1 MRAPARGASGKEA
14 AMFCPQCGA
23 EYREGVASCKDCG
36 VALVATLSPEPDEP
50 EWVDLVTVL
59 RTSDEAQLTVAKSL
73 LEAEG
78 IRCLLKSAG
87 VQGIVDFGQLS
98 GTSLAMNLIELRV
111 RSDDAEAARELLAAQ
126 DLSFEETEEAGPGEP

>member
-1 MRAPARGASGKEA
+1 
-14 AMFCPQCGA
+14 
-23 EYREGVASCKDCG
+23 VAI
-36 VALVATLSPEPDEP
+36 LPPEPDEP

-59 RTSDEAQLTVAKSL
+59 RTSDESQLTVAKSL

-78 IRCLLKSAG
+78 IRCLLKGAG

-98 GTSLAMNLIELRV
+98 GASLAMNLIELRV

>member
-1 MRAPARGASGKEA
+1 
-14 AMFCPQCGA
+14 MFCPQCGA
-23 EYREGVASCKDCG
+23 EYPQSDTICRECE
-36 VALVATLSPEPDEP
+36 VALTATAPPGPEER

-59 RTSDEAQLTVAKSL
+59 RTSDESQLTVARSL

-78 IRCLLKSAG
+78 IRCLLKGSG

-98 GTSLAMNLIELRV
+98 GASLAMNLIELRV

-126 DLSFEETEEAGPGEP
+126 DLPFEGMEEAGPGEP